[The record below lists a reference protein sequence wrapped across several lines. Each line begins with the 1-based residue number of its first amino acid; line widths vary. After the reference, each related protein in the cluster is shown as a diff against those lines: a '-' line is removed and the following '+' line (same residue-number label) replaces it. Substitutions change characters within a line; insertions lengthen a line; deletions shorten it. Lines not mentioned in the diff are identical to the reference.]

1 MARQGI
7 GPHCSEVTRTTKR
20 LDYCMILPAP
30 AIYLT
35 MDFWTSR
42 QAHEKFMASHA
53 AAYESLDAV
62 GKELTLRERKIGF
75 YEKVDL

>member
-1 MARQGI
+1 
-7 GPHCSEVTRTTKR
+7 
-20 LDYCMILPAP
+20 MILPAP